1 LNTAL
6 LDDLNNQSSSLSI
19 DSLVYKANL
28 KPQLN
33 AIVFANYAPVINNFG
48 YDTAISNGQNG
59 SAGELFA
66 KDIWQNP
73 KKQSAITLLKDKVD
87 INKKSQKMILLKP
100 SVYNILLRFLITTN
114 FKSSKAVWSVE
125 YRIRNS

>member
-6 LDDLNNQSSSLSI
+6 LYDLNNQSSSLSI

-59 SAGELFA
+59 SAVVSSQRIFA
-66 KDIWQNP
+66 NP
-73 KKQSAITLLKDKVD
+73 KNNQLAAITLLKDKVD
-87 INKKSQKMILLKP
+87 NKKNQKNDIVKP
-100 SVYNILLRFLITTN
+100 SVYNILSRFLTTTN
-114 FKSSKAVWSVE
+114 FESSKAVW
-125 YRIRNS
+125 Y

>member
-59 SAGELFA
+59 SAVVSFSQRYLQT
-66 KDIWQNP
+66 QNN
-73 KKQSAITLLKDKVD
+73 QLAAITLLKDKVD
-87 INKKSQKMILLKP
+87 INKK
-100 SVYNILLRFLITTN
+100 ITKN
-114 FKSSKAVWSVE
+114 DIVKAVRLQYIIVSD
-125 YRIRNS
+125 NNQF

>member
-48 YDTAISNGQNG
+48 YDTAISM
-59 SAGELFA
+59 
-66 KDIWQNP
+66 
-73 KKQSAITLLKDKVD
+73 V
-87 INKKSQKMILLKP
+87 KM
-100 SVYNILLRFLITTN
+100 V
-114 FKSSKAVWSVE
+114 VQW
-125 YRIRNS
+125 

>member
-1 LNTAL
+1 VNFLSKRLLNTAL

-33 AIVFANYAPVINNFG
+33 ALFANYAPVINNFG

-59 SAGELFA
+59 SAVVSFSQRIIG
-66 KDIWQNP
+66 
-73 KKQSAITLLKDKVD
+73 
-87 INKKSQKMILLKP
+87 KSQKTISLLP
-100 SVYNILLRFLITTN
+100 SPY
-114 FKSSKAVWSVE
+114 
-125 YRIRNS
+125 

>member
-1 LNTAL
+1 VNFYRKALLNTAL

-48 YDTAISNGQNG
+48 YDTISNGQNV
-59 SAGELFA
+59 SAVVSFSQRIFG
-66 KDIWQNP
+66 KT
-73 KKQSAITLLKDKVD
+73 KKKISLL
-87 INKKSQKMILLKP
+87 P
-100 SVYNILLRFLITTN
+100 SPY
-114 FKSSKAVWSVE
+114 
-125 YRIRNS
+125 

>member
-6 LDDLNNQSSSLSI
+6 LYDLNNQSSSLSI

-28 KPQLN
+28 KQLN

-59 SAGELFA
+59 SAVVSFSQRIFG
-66 KDIWQNP
+66 
-73 KKQSAITLLKDKVD
+73 KKKNNQLAAITLLKGQ
-87 INKKSQKMILLKP
+87 SGH
-100 SVYNILLRFLITTN
+100 
-114 FKSSKAVWSVE
+114 
-125 YRIRNS
+125 

>member
-1 LNTAL
+1 MNSHPLLFLFLSIAFTEKRGELLSKSALNTAL
-6 LDDLNNQSSSLSI
+6 LDDLKTIYSLSI

-59 SAGELFA
+59 SVEL
-66 KDIWQNP
+66 KDNWQKP
-73 KKQSAITLLKDKVD
+73 KQSACCHH
-87 INKKSQKMILLKP
+87 
-100 SVYNILLRFLITTN
+100 LI
-114 FKSSKAVWSVE
+114 KGQSGH
-125 YRIRNS
+125 

>member
-1 LNTAL
+1 MAL

-59 SAGELFA
+59 SAVVSFS
-66 KDIWQNP
+66 QN
-73 KKQSAITLLKDKVD
+73 IG
-87 INKKSQKMILLKP
+87 KSQKTISLLP
-100 SVYNILLRFLITTN
+100 SLI
-114 FKSSKAVWSVE
+114 KGQSGH
-125 YRIRNS
+125 

>member
-48 YDTAISNGQNG
+48 YDTAISNG
-59 SAGELFA
+59 
-66 KDIWQNP
+66 
-73 KKQSAITLLKDKVD
+73 
-87 INKKSQKMILLKP
+87 KM
-100 SVYNILLRFLITTN
+100 V
-114 FKSSKAVWSVE
+114 VQW
-125 YRIRNS
+125 

>member
-59 SAGELFA
+59 SAVVSFSQKVFA
-66 KDIWQNP
+66 NP
-73 KKQSAITLLKDKVD
+73 KQSACCHH
-87 INKKSQKMILLKP
+87 
-100 SVYNILLRFLITTN
+100 LI
-114 FKSSKAVWSVE
+114 KGQSGH
-125 YRIRNS
+125 